1 MPPTTERPRLLRL
14 FVAVGLIAL
23 SGCDRD
29 ARPTL
34 RVFAS
39 ASLTAPFTEIARRFT
54 ELHEGLRVEL
64 HSAGTPQLVM
74 QLRHGA
80 PANVFASADLE
91 HMRRVVAAGYAA
103 GTPKPFARN
112 RLAIVTAPN
121 NDKGITSIEDLSR
134 DDVTCLLCAPN
145 VPAGR
150 YARRAMQ
157 RAGLKVTPVSDEP
170 SVRAV
175 ASKIEMG
182 VADVGVVYETDA
194 LAAKD
199 RLHVISIPERLN
211 VVATYPIVSTSS
223 GGQAANADALI
234 SFVLG
239 LEGQRILSEHGFSS
253 P

>member
-1 MPPTTERPRLLRL
+1 MPPIIERSRPPRL
-14 FVAVGLIAL
+14 FVAVGLIVL
-23 SGCDRD
+23 SGCVRD

-39 ASLTAPFTEIARRFT
+39 ASLTAPFTKIARRFT

-80 PANVFASADLE
+80 LADVFASADLE
-91 HMRRVVAAGYAA
+91 HMRRVVEAGHAA

-112 RLAIVTAPN
+112 KLAIVTAPN
-121 NDKGITSIEDLSR
+121 NDKNITSIEDLVR
-134 DDVTCLLCAPN
+134 DDVTCLLCAPD

-150 YARRAMQ
+150 YARRAIQ
-157 RAGLKVTPVSDEP
+157 RAKLHVTPVSDEP

-182 VADVGVVYETDA
+182 VADVGVVYQTDA

-199 RLHVISIPERLN
+199 RLRAISIPEHLN

-223 GGQAANADALI
+223 GEQAANADALI

-239 LEGQRILSEHGFSS
+239 REGQRILSEHGFSS